1 MTTSQINNEE
11 EYWPDRIIAQR
22 RVEYSPLSVKEQMAT
37 VDGKEP
43 TLEEVIDMIRQFA
56 QDDLSCN
63 WGHQINCGEF
73 ELFDEDGEEY

>member
-22 RVEYSPLSVKEQMAT
+22 RVEYSPLSVKEQMSSF
-37 VDGKEP
+37 DGKEP
-43 TLEEVIDMIRQFA
+43 TLEEVIEMIKLFA

-63 WGHQINCGEF
+63 WGHQIKCGEF
-73 ELFDEDGEEY
+73 ELFDPEGDEY